1 MAIRTGYFP
10 ESGSKGFLTNARI
23 YGKMMDK
30 KRKLEI
36 FSQMIRH
43 LTALVYL
50 VAELVIGYKPE
61 KL

>member
-1 MAIRTGYFP
+1 MTKP
-10 ESGSKGFLTNARI
+10 RI

-43 LTALVYL
+43 LSALVYL
-50 VAELVIGYKPE
+50 IAELYFGYKPE